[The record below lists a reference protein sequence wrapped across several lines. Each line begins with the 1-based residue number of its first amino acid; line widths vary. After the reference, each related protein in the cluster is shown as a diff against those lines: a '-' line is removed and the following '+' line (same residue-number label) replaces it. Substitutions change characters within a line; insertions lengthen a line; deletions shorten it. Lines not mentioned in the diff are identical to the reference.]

1 MAHDSNAENLRA
13 ELKSLA
19 DTLEEVLNSSTD
31 KPKAELEKLRS
42 KAEGALKETRARLSD
57 AGDKLASQTKQI
69 AGQADDYVR
78 DNPWTGIG
86 IGAAVGDVGVAKFYI
101 KTHPEKAFKLVPDA
115 KFERQYF
122 GIAVAKG
129 NDELRN
135 KINAGLKK
143 IVADGTYAKI
153 YQTWF
158 DSNVPTLPAE

>member
-1 MAHDSNAENLRA
+1 MELMSGFICWPSPLCSGEKIRYVESLSSSTLRNNHMAHDSNAENLRA

-86 IGAAVGDVGVAKFYI
+86 IGAAVGVVLGVLLA
-101 KTHPEKAFKLVPDA
+101 
-115 KFERQYF
+115 R
-122 GIAVAKG
+122 
-129 NDELRN
+129 R
-135 KINAGLKK
+135 
-143 IVADGTYAKI
+143 
-153 YQTWF
+153 
-158 DSNVPTLPAE
+158 

>member
-42 KAEGALKETRARLSD
+42 KAEGALKETRA
-57 AGDKLASQTKQI
+57 SQTKHI

-86 IGAAVGDVGVAKFYI
+86 IGAAVGVVLGVLLA
-101 KTHPEKAFKLVPDA
+101 
-115 KFERQYF
+115 R
-122 GIAVAKG
+122 
-129 NDELRN
+129 R
-135 KINAGLKK
+135 
-143 IVADGTYAKI
+143 
-153 YQTWF
+153 
-158 DSNVPTLPAE
+158 

>member
-31 KPKAELEKLRS
+31 KPRS

-86 IGAAVGDVGVAKFYI
+86 IGAAVGVVLGVLLA
-101 KTHPEKAFKLVPDA
+101 
-115 KFERQYF
+115 R
-122 GIAVAKG
+122 
-129 NDELRN
+129 R
-135 KINAGLKK
+135 
-143 IVADGTYAKI
+143 
-153 YQTWF
+153 
-158 DSNVPTLPAE
+158 